1 MLGGKGRSLIMMGV
15 FLLTAGFS
23 FTNYYLIL
31 SALFMI
37 FATFVS
43 LPGFD
48 SSLNIEELKVKR
60 VLASNKI
67 FEDDFLHVKVVI
79 ENTGGTKFD
88 FIDIFDE
95 FPTDA
100 FRILVGENFISTRI
114 DPHKT
119 IKFSYLLQPK
129 IRGQYC
135 LGPIDITVRD
145 RLGFNAEKRIIPNS
159 IDDLVIYPPYED
171 IRRLELMGA
180 KRVVNKNFGVHK
192 TKQIGS
198 GTDFRSLR

>member
-100 FRILVGENFISTRI
+100 FRILSVKTSSAHGSIRIKRLNFHI
-114 DPHKT
+114 
-119 IKFSYLLQPK
+119 FYNPK
-129 IRGQYC
+129 SGGNIV
-135 LGPIDITVRD
+135 LD
-145 RLGFNAEKRIIPNS
+145 RLILLFE
-159 IDDLVIYPPYED
+159 
-171 IRRLELMGA
+171 
-180 KRVVNKNFGVHK
+180 
-192 TKQIGS
+192 IG
-198 GTDFRSLR
+198 